1 MIEIRKGS
9 APAGIIALKNRLV
22 SRALTPEEEYKK
34 LKGSLKEEV
43 RNSLMKE
50 QGHICAYC
58 MRSIPDNR
66 VNTSTI
72 PDVSIEH
79 WIARNSLGDSSMRG
93 SGLGVEYTN
102 LLAVCSGGK
111 VPKGSKPGNE
121 LTCDAKRGN
130 IALTVNPLNTVTLS
144 SIYYKQNGEI
154 AATDPIIE
162 KDLVDTLNLNCVKFS
177 GLPDGRKQT
186 LAPVEAEIAS
196 LLTKE
201 EMLARCQELLEIYES
216 ETDPKTPYCGI
227 ILWWLKDYINALED

>member
-130 IALTVNPLNTVTLS
+130 TALTVNPLNPLTLS

-201 EMLARCQELLEIYES
+201 EMLARCQELLDIYES